1 VREELGVAVH
11 VDFIIGTTHF
21 YRGTPV
27 PDYELLGVV
36 YHCSLDTPDAV
47 RPGVEH
53 QAHRWVTYADAL
65 ALLGDGASESWL
77 GRVLARAEALRAGL
91 DAALI
96 ARHRA
101 EGFELG

>member
-1 VREELGVAVH
+1 MRELLREARAELGRSG
-11 VDFIIGTTHF
+11 VDPG
-21 YRGTPV
+21 
-27 PDYELLGVV
+27 
-36 YHCSLDTPDAV
+36 DAT
-47 RPGVEH
+47 RL
-53 QAHRWVTYADAL
+53 AR